1 MGIIRPRLVFLII
14 LKRFVD
20 PWVATKIDTL
30 PIIRMNPGILRIF
43 ELRKWKVNLNGS
55 DFRASKMI
63 SNDTEPEP
71 ISWETNIKNKIL
83 KFFRGCRRRW
93 ASQSKIPTYIKRC
106 AIEFHIFWYQCRHR
120 VRQRKRGFE
129 WKKIKNWKLRGLK
142 LRGLRRNQISTPHFI
157 YKNDQYNKINTGW
170 FLEWKTH
177 AYGCAHANSK
187 VNLVIKSSGPQNP
200 KIEKN
205 FEIILHII
213 RTICNSSQKYRYY
226 KVYLPSLCSA
236 IVLTLG

>member
-1 MGIIRPRLVFLII
+1 MKSESEIQI
-14 LKRFVD
+14 
-20 PWVATKIDTL
+20 
-30 PIIRMNPGILRIF
+30 
-43 ELRKWKVNLNGS
+43 LNGS

-187 VNLVIKSSGPQNP
+187 VNLVIKSSGPKNP
-200 KIEKN
+200 KIHKFFFKN
-205 FEIILHII
+205 TFLHI
-213 RTICNSSQKYRYY
+213 RSD
-226 KVYLPSLCSA
+226 
-236 IVLTLG
+236 